1 MRPNELSDLLK
12 SMSSAADVIEA
23 IDQPSL
29 QRQRGWDLAEW
40 TYDMVPWGVAFYR
53 TSLRHEDATLVA
65 VALPEQ
71 LRNAVVDRYPLNR
84 RRTTVLMLG

>member
-23 IDQPSL
+23 IDQPTL

-40 TYDMVPWGVAFYR
+40 AYDLVPWGVAFYR
-53 TSLRHEDATLVA
+53 TGQRREDATLIA

-71 LRNAVVDRYPLNR
+71 LRNAVINSYPSTR
-84 RRTTVLMLG
+84 RRVTVLMLG